1 MGGGNWLAK
10 EKTPVDSESLIWFI
24 FNWRNLCTSALRL
37 MLFADGDAALT
48 DEPTTGRLPE
58 LIT

>member
-1 MGGGNWLAK
+1 MAK